1 MQLHFETKNLVWCG
15 AVHTDNQMVKDD
27 IIKSIVKRGKN
38 KEQR

>member
-27 IIKSIVKRGKN
+27 IKSIVKRGKN